1 MPPWM
6 NWSKTVRGVVRQTV
20 CGILLA
26 AVCLPFFAPVAR
38 GRERFGA
45 FLSGDRVSDKVICLT
60 FDDGP
65 HPRYTERI
73 LSVLAEYG
81 VVATF
86 FFVGENVALYGDV
99 AKKVAALGH
108 EIGNH
113 TQTHPHMQKI
123 GDDALIEE
131 ISKAQREITAATGA
145 VPTLFRPPEGKIT
158 KERSALLGKMG
169 FRGVLWSVDT
179 LDWKGTSAEVIA
191 NGILEKIKGGDV
203 ILCHDY
209 VGHPTTT
216 VDALRLFL
224 PELIKKGYRFV
235 TVSQLIEEECSVP

>member
-1 MPPWM
+1 MLPWM
-6 NWSKTVRGVVRQTV
+6 NWSEGVRRAIRRWVS
-20 CGILLA
+20 GILA
-26 AVCLPFFAPVAR
+26 AALCLPFFTLTAH

-45 FLSGDRVSDKVICLT
+45 FLAGDRVSDRVVCLT

-73 LSVLAEYG
+73 LDVLEEYG

-86 FFVGENVALYGDV
+86 FFVGENVSLYKGV
-99 AKKVAALGH
+99 AKKVADRGH

-123 GDDALIEE
+123 SDDALIQE
-131 ISKAQREITAATGA
+131 IAKAQREITAITGA

-158 KERSALLGKMG
+158 RKRSELLGKMG

-179 LDWKGTSAEVIA
+179 LDWKGTSAEAIA
-191 NGILEKIKGGDV
+191 NCVLEQVKGGDV

-216 VDALRLFL
+216 VDALCLFL
-224 PELIKKGYRFV
+224 PVLIKKGYRFV
-235 TVSQLIEEECSVP
+235 TVSQLIEEECSAP

>member
-1 MPPWM
+1 MRKAWK
-6 NWSKTVRGVVRQTV
+6 SGVRKALSIQLAVL
-20 CGILLA
+20 CLFSLLA
-26 AVCLPFFAPVAR
+26 APVE
-38 GRERFGA
+38 GKERFGA
-45 FLSGDRVSDKVICLT
+45 FLSGDRETDKVLCLT

-65 HPRYTERI
+65 HPRYTEQI
-73 LSVLAEYG
+73 LAVLAEYG

-86 FFVGENVALYGDV
+86 FFVGENVALYSDAARRV
-99 AKKVAALGH
+99 ASAGH

-123 GDDALIEE
+123 EDGRLMEE
-131 ISKAQREITAATGA
+131 IAAAQREIRSATGA

-158 KERSALLGKMG
+158 KERSELLRKMG

-179 LDWKGTSAEVIA
+179 LDWKGTDARQIAKEV
-191 NGILEKIKGGDV
+191 LMHVKGGDV

-216 VDALRLFL
+216 VEALRLFL
-224 PELIKKGYRFV
+224 PVLIEKGYRFV
-235 TVSQLIEEECSVP
+235 TVSQLMESECGAP